1 MIYTEIV
8 LIKFMN
14 LMYSLTYKF
23 GYYLTITLYRPSA
36 YLVVKKYSFGFVLR
50 RLAIL
55 ISMDKIQEKCSF
67 RMRLVGLISRQKDK
81 RKRQKN
87 FFFGH
92 HYFLHSAND
101 WNLIPIQKQITFIL
115 KWGKFL
121 PLSLLVLVPWQ
132 IPQPRVNYNKNLRKS
147 GLHSYIETY
156 DSLEH

>member
-67 RMRLVGLISRQKDK
+67 RMRLVGLISTKTK
-81 RKRQKN
+81 KY
-87 FFFGH
+87 FFGCQLCIWSIRILPVSFACN
-92 HYFLHSAND
+92 FLPVNV
-101 WNLIPIQKQITFIL
+101 NLIQ
-115 KWGKFL
+115 FL
-121 PLSLLVLVPWQ
+121 LLSCSIVGMLF
-132 IPQPRVNYNKNLRKS
+132 
-147 GLHSYIETY
+147 
-156 DSLEH
+156 